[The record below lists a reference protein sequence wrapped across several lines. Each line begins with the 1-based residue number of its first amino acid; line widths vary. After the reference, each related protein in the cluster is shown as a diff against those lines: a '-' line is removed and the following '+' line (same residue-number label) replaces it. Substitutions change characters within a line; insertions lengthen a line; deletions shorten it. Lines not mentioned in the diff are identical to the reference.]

1 MKLNTPNKLTILR
14 VCLIPFFVAFLS
26 IDSIPHR
33 YLWALVFFGIASFTD
48 YLDGHL
54 ARKYHLITNFG
65 KFLDPLADKL
75 LVISAF
81 MCFVDAGI
89 LSAVV
94 VIVTIA
100 REFLVTSVR
109 LVANG
114 EGVVIAADIW
124 GKIKTVSQIICICTL
139 MIEPYLD
146 RLLCYIDP
154 TYFFAHFYPLSW
166 LTTVVMLVFTLLS
179 GINYIYANRKALT
192 ANW

>member
-48 YLDGHL
+48 YLDGYL

-114 EGVVIAADIW
+114 KGVVIAADIW
-124 GKIKTVSQIICICTL
+124 GKIKTVSQIIAVIAIML
-139 MIEPYLD
+139 MQE
-146 RLLCYIDP
+146 LLYVGILP
-154 TYFFAHFYPLSW
+154 ETFPANTVSEILAW
-166 LTTVVMLVFTLLS
+166 ITAAATVVS
-179 GINYIYANRKALT
+179 GARYTAKRWKYIQAD
-192 ANW
+192 